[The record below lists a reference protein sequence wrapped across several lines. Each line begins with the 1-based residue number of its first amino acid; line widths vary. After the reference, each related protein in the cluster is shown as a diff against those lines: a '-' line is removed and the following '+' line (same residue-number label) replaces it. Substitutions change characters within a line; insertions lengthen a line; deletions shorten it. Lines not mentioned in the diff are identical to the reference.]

1 MIDSK
6 LLLALDEGE
15 CIVTYEKIEGPK
27 KGELRDMV
35 CTLSSELIPTHN
47 KIHQNVM
54 SEHLLVWCIDR
65 NDWRSVRADTI
76 KGWKQK
82 DEET

>member
-1 MIDSK
+1 MLDSK
-6 LLLALDEGE
+6 LLEALESGA
-15 CIVTYEKIEGPK
+15 CVVTYKKIEGPK
-27 KGELRDMV
+27 TGELREME
-35 CTLSSELIPTHN
+35 CTLSPELIPTHN
-47 KIHQNVM
+47 KIHQNTM

-76 KGWKQK
+76 KEWKQK